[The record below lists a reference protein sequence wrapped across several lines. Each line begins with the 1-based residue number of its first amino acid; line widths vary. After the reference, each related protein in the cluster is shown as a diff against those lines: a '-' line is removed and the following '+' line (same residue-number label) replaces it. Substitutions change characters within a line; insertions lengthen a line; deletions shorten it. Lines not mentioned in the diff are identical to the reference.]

1 MMMAETVFS
10 AVFNI
15 LSIYVAFRM
24 VKLIIS
30 RKDETIVAPVLVYFF
45 VWSINWLVYYF
56 VGNTILTTSSLVI
69 GMLIATVLLY
79 EGTIIRKIVAVFSA
93 IALGMVS
100 ENIIWTL
107 FGESSAF
114 QVNAALGSLFA
125 SFFNMILIFILE
137 RCFKIK
143 KSKHISAMSYI
154 NIFIIIAGSIVLGE
168 ILVELGSDDQ
178 TLVTLGLSVICLIDV
193 GTYYIYDKVN
203 EVYLQKLE
211 RKSIKQRIEM
221 YENQLEIMEQSQK
234 NIKSLNHDMKNHL
247 MLISSYIDSKEYNK
261 AQQYIGDIN
270 NYMTVSGQHI
280 HTGNQEI
287 DAIMNY
293 MITKAENK
301 GCKVE
306 TQIQIPNIGFMEKLD
321 LNILLGNLLD
331 NAIEALEKVEERYL
345 HISMKYK
352 QGVFVV
358 RIQNSYDGT
367 LYKQGEKYITRKQD
381 TENHGIGLEN
391 VNEIVMKYNGKQVVE
406 MTDSQF
412 VITIMLYMEAVHD

>member
-1 MMMAETVFS
+1 MMIAETVFS

-30 RKDETIVAPVLVYFF
+30 RKDETIVAPMLVYFL
-45 VWSINWLVYYF
+45 VWFINWLAYYF

-154 NIFIIIAGSIVLGE
+154 NIFIIIASSIVLGE

-247 MLISSYIDSKEYNK
+247 MLISSYIDSKEYSK

-391 VNEIVMKYNGKQVVE
+391 VNEIIMKYNGKQVVE

>member
-391 VNEIVMKYNGKQVVE
+391 VNEIIMKYNGKQVVE

>member
-211 RKSIKQRIEM
+211 RKAIKQRIEM

-391 VNEIVMKYNGKQVVE
+391 VNEIIMKYNGKQVVE

>member
-1 MMMAETVFS
+1 MMIAETVFS

-15 LSIYVAFRM
+15 LSIYIGFRM

-30 RKDETIVAPVLVYFF
+30 RKDETIVAPMLVYFL

-56 VGNTILTTSSLVI
+56 LGNTILTTSSLII

-79 EGTIIRKIVAVFSA
+79 DGTIIRKIVAVFSA

-114 QVNAALGSLFA
+114 QINAALGSLFA
-125 SFFNMILIFILE
+125 SFFNIILIFILE

-143 KSKHISAMSYI
+143 KSKHISTKSYI

-168 ILVELGSDDQ
+168 ILVELGGDDQ

-211 RKSIKQRIEM
+211 RKSIKQRVAM
-221 YENQLEIMEQSQK
+221 YENQLEIMKQSQK
-234 NIKSLNHDMKNHL
+234 NIKALNHDMKNHL
-247 MLISSYIDSKEYNK
+247 MLISSYIESKEYNK
-261 AQQYIGDIN
+261 AQEYIGDIN
-270 NYMTVSGQHI
+270 DCMTVSGQHI
-280 HTGNQEI
+280 HTGNQEV

-301 GCKVE
+301 GCQVE
-306 TQIQIPNIGFMEKLD
+306 THIEIPNIGFMEKVD
-321 LNILLGNLLD
+321 LNILLCNLLD

-358 RIQNSYDGT
+358 RMQNSYDGT
-367 LYKQGEKYITRKQD
+367 LYKQDEKYITRKQD
-381 TENHGIGLEN
+381 AKNHGIGLEN
-391 VNEIVMKYNGKQVVE
+391 VNEIIMKYNGKQVIE
-406 MTDSQF
+406 TTDSQF
-412 VITIMLYMEAVHD
+412 IITIMLYMEAVHD

>member
-93 IALGMVS
+93 IALGMVL

-168 ILVELGSDDQ
+168 ILVELGSDD
-178 TLVTLGLSVICLIDV
+178 
-193 GTYYIYDKVN
+193 
-203 EVYLQKLE
+203 
-211 RKSIKQRIEM
+211 
-221 YENQLEIMEQSQK
+221 
-234 NIKSLNHDMKNHL
+234 
-247 MLISSYIDSKEYNK
+247 
-261 AQQYIGDIN
+261 
-270 NYMTVSGQHI
+270 
-280 HTGNQEI
+280 
-287 DAIMNY
+287 
-293 MITKAENK
+293 
-301 GCKVE
+301 
-306 TQIQIPNIGFMEKLD
+306 
-321 LNILLGNLLD
+321 
-331 NAIEALEKVEERYL
+331 
-345 HISMKYK
+345 
-352 QGVFVV
+352 
-358 RIQNSYDGT
+358 
-367 LYKQGEKYITRKQD
+367 
-381 TENHGIGLEN
+381 
-391 VNEIVMKYNGKQVVE
+391 
-406 MTDSQF
+406 
-412 VITIMLYMEAVHD
+412 